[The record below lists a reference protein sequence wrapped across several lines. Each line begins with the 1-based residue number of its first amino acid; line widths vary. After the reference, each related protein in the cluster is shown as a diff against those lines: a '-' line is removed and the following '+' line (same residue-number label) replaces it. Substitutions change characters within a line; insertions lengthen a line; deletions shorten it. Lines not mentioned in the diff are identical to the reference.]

1 MKTVDYIF
9 GDCTIHLFI
18 PETTTEADQQRLGLL
33 LNEVVT
39 TLLTKESDSYG
50 EKARYNFISSFHQEA
65 ALR

>member
-18 PETTTEADQQRLGLL
+18 PETTAAADQQRLGLL

-50 EKARYNFISSFHQEA
+50 EKAR
-65 ALR
+65 